1 MQITID
7 IIKEIQLSCDSG
19 STLTEA
25 LKEIGVSDIGLR
37 RACDRF
43 GIPLPKRETLA
54 MKIQPFVEDYA
65 AGLLTQKQL
74 AEQFGTSQAAI
85 SLALKTADIKTVKAT
100 NQKAKCKQ
108 VLDYIRE
115 HGGYIPQAIAA
126 LGLKT
131 APQIVRDYAKATN
144 FNLQH
149 YQFAHQRYGHWLT
162 LPGPYIRDG
171 IASYQVP
178 AVCLSCGTK
187 YDHVNLVNL
196 RAGKSTC
203 CHKCYKPGET
213 ERYGVVS
220 ETNGVTFRSIRDWTV
235 QLGVFNQYQKLRIK
249 MVQDG
254 EVTIAGNRYQLESS
268 IKHS

>member
-1 MQITID
+1 MQITIE
-7 IIKEIQLSCDSG
+7 IINRIQQLCDSG
-19 STLTEA
+19 TKLTEA
-25 LKEIGVSDIGLR
+25 LKETGVSDVGLR
-37 RACDRF
+37 RACKRLNVD
-43 GIPLPKRETLA
+43 LPKRETLVT
-54 MKIQPFVEDYA
+54 KLRPFIEDYA
-65 AGLLTQKQL
+65 AGLITQRQL
-74 AEQFGTSQAAI
+74 AKQFGTSQASI
-85 SLALKTADIKTVKAT
+85 SQALKTADIKNVRAT

-115 HGGYIPQAIAA
+115 HGGYVPQAIAA

-131 APQIVRDYAKATN
+131 QPQVVRDYAKVTG
-144 FNLQH
+144 FNLKH

-171 IASYQVP
+171 VASYQVP

-196 RAGKSTC
+196 RSGKSTC
-203 CHKCYKPGET
+203 CHKCYKPGEQ

-220 ETNGVTFRSIRDWTV
+220 TTDGETFRSIRDWTV
-235 QLGVFNQYQKLRIK
+235 QLGILNQYQKLRIK

-254 EVTIAGNRYQLESS
+254 EVTIAGHRYQLESS
-268 IKHS
+268 ITHS